1 MQNLDADRVSGCA
14 LLGGRSVNLC
24 IALAPKKG
32 TFAPLLYAGNL
43 EKGIE
48 TAARLGFDG
57 LELSVRDPC
66 DLDENHLARLM
77 QHNGLDLVVVATGQA
92 YLDDGLSLADTDAET
107 STAAIKR
114 VKAHIDLASRF
125 QAQVLI
131 GGIRG
136 RLSPDPARRRSEYR
150 MAADA
155 VRECAR
161 YAAPKGVTLSVEPI
175 NRYETNFINTIEEAL
190 HWISDIDDSGIM
202 VMADTFHMNIE
213 EASFEDALRQ
223 AGERL
228 SHVHLVDSNRR
239 APGSGHIDFRSV
251 LQTLQDLDYKGY
263 LCAEILPLP
272 DDYTAGQQFVS
283 NVKNLITSLER

>member
-1 MQNLDADRVSGCA
+1 M
-14 LLGGRSVNLC
+14 NLC
-24 IALAPKKG
+24 MALTPKKG

-48 TAARLGFDG
+48 TAAKLGFDG
-57 LELSVRDPC
+57 LELSVRDPS

-77 QHNGLDLVVVATGQA
+77 HENSLDLVVVATGQA
-92 YLDDGLSLADTDAET
+92 YLEDGLSFADIDVERW
-107 STAAIKR
+107 SAAVTR

-150 MAADA
+150 MAVDA
-155 VRECAR
+155 VRECTR
-161 YAAPKGVTLSVEPI
+161 YAAPKGVTITVEPI
-175 NRYETNFINTIEEAL
+175 NRYETNFINTLEEAL
-190 HWISDIDDSGIM
+190 HWISDIEETGIT

-213 EASFEDALRQ
+213 ESSFEDALRQ

-251 LQTLQDLDYKGY
+251 LQTLRDIDYQGY

-272 DDYTAGQQFVS
+272 DDYTAAQQFVS
-283 NVKNLITSLER
+283 NVKNLLASLER

>member
-1 MQNLDADRVSGCA
+1 MA
-14 LLGGRSVNLC
+14 LT
-24 IALAPKKG
+24 PKKG
-32 TFAPLLYAGNL
+32 IFAPLLYAGNL
-43 EKGIE
+43 KEGVE

-57 LELSVRDPC
+57 VELSLRDPS
-66 DLDENHLARLM
+66 DLDEDYFARLM
-77 QHNGLDLVVVATGQA
+77 QQNGLDLVMVATGQA
-92 YLDDGLSLADTDAET
+92 YLEDGLSFANTEVET
-107 STAAIKR
+107 WSAAVKR
-114 VKAHIDLASRF
+114 AKTHIDLASRF
-125 QAQVLI
+125 QAQLLI

-150 MAADA
+150 RAVDA
-155 VRECAR
+155 LRECAR
-161 YAAPKGVTLSVEPI
+161 YAASKGVTLAVEPI

-190 HWISDIDDSGIM
+190 HWISDVGETGIM
-202 VMADTFHMNIE
+202 VMVDTFHMNIE

-251 LQTLQDLDYKGY
+251 LQTLQDIDYQGY

-272 DDYTAGQQFVS
+272 DDYAAAQQFVS
-283 NVKNLITSLER
+283 NVKNLLASLER